1 MSSSS
6 RSTLLVVGVRKL
18 GRNLALHFA
27 QQGWRVICAARS
39 SSSVQQLARAVDA
52 AGGAGEALTCDL
64 TEPSTLL
71 PLQQEPIDLC
81 IAAQASGVRF
91 GPKPLLEIDGTEIDR
106 SYATMVRGT
115 WNLMQAVGPAMNS
128 RGSGTLLQ
136 IGTSSGVRT
145 REGYAGLAAVHQG
158 LRGLVQVAA
167 REWRSR
173 GVHVAYVVVDGPI
186 ASDATRSGGF
196 DPSRVIEPAEIARA
210 CQYLHEQQPCAWT
223 HEMLLRPAAG
233 EWTAPT

>member
-1 MSSSS
+1 MSSST

-18 GRNLALHFA
+18 GRHLALHFA

-39 SSSVQQLARAVDA
+39 SELVQQLAKDVDA
-52 AGGAGEALTCDL
+52 AGGQGEALTCDL
-64 TEPSTLL
+64 TDPSSML
-71 PLQQEPIDLC
+71 PLRQETIDLC

-91 GPKPLLEIDGTEIDR
+91 GSKPLLEIDGTEIDR
-106 SYATMVRGT
+106 GFATMVRGT
-115 WNLMQAVGPAMNS
+115 WNLMQAVGPAMTS
-128 RGSGTLLQ
+128 RGAGTLLQ

-167 REWRSR
+167 REWRAR
-173 GVHVAYVVVDGPI
+173 GVHVAYVVADGPI
-186 ASDATRSGGF
+186 ASDATRASGF
-196 DPSRVIEPAEIARA
+196 DPSRLIQPAEIARA
-210 CQYLHEQQPCAWT
+210 CQYLHEQQPFAWT
-223 HEMLLRPAAG
+223 HELMLRPAAG